1 MLYLSIDV
9 GIKNLAFII
18 YDSDVNNII
27 EWDIIELCNKDVNC
41 NKVNLIDIGIVM
53 CNRFMEIF
61 NNYKFDII
69 IIENQIGRNAIRMKS
84 VQSMITMY
92 FINNG
97 YKNIYYWN
105 ASNKLK
111 YYGLPCKTTYS
122 ERKKFSIEITK
133 EQINEKYP
141 TYNDFFFK
149 HKKKDDLADCFLQLI
164 DALNK
169 Y

>member
-1 MLYLSIDV
+1 M
-9 GIKNLAFII
+9 
-18 YDSDVNNII
+18 SD
-27 EWDIIELCNKDVNC
+27 DIIVDNETL
-41 NKVNLIDIGIVM
+41 
-53 CNRFMEIF
+53 IF
-61 NNYKFDII
+61 NPYNSRNTVIKKKD
-69 IIENQIGRNAIRMKS
+69 IENI
-84 VQSMITMY
+84 
-92 FINNG
+92 
-97 YKNIYYWN
+97 
-105 ASNKLK
+105 LK

-141 TYNDFFFK
+141 TYNDFFLK